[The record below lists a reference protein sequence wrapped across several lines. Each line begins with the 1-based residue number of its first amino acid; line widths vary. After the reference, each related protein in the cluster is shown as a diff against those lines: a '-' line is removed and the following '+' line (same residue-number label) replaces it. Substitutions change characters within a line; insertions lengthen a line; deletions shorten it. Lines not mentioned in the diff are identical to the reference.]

1 MSDDKIVVAV
11 DEDLEELIPGFLQNR
26 NKDIELLREAL
37 AGSDL
42 ARIQSIGH
50 SLKGVGGGYGFD
62 GLSEFGAN
70 IEMAA
75 KDSNVDKIQE
85 QVNEMAKYLE
95 RIEVVY
101 E

>member
-1 MSDDKIVVAV
+1 MSDDKIVVIV

-26 NKDIELLREAL
+26 DNDVQKLRDAL
-37 AGSDL
+37 AGEDVGTL
-42 ARIQSIGH
+42 QSIGH

-62 GLSEFGAN
+62 VLSEIGAK
-70 IEMAA
+70 IEIAA
-75 KDSNVDKIQE
+75 KESNVGGIE
-85 QVNEMAKYLE
+85 ELINEMADYLE